1 MSSAPR
7 NRWVEIEQVG
17 DVSVVKFTRSEF
29 LDDAAIEAVGDQ
41 LFAHVDRLGVR
52 QMVLNFHGVERM
64 ASLML
69 GKIMSL
75 HRKLKAV
82 GGRLV
87 LCGVDP
93 QIYWVF
99 ETLRL
104 PKLLAFCKDEQEAL
118 QAF

>member
-1 MSSAPR
+1 MSSPPR
-7 NRWVEIEQVG
+7 DRCVEIEQVG
-17 DVSVVKFTRSEF
+17 NVSVVKFTRSEF
-29 LDDAAIEAVGDQ
+29 LDDETIETVGAQ
-41 LFAHVDRLGVR
+41 LFGYVDRLGVR
-52 QMVLNFHGVERM
+52 QLVLNFAGVERM

-82 GGRLV
+82 GGRLI
-87 LCGVDP
+87 LCSVDP
-93 QIYWVF
+93 EIYWVF

-104 PKLLAFCKDEQEAL
+104 PKLLYFCKDEQEAL

>member
-1 MSSAPR
+1 MSSPPR
-7 NRWVEIEQVG
+7 NRCIEVEQVG
-17 DVSVVKFTRSEF
+17 KISVVKFTRSEF
-29 LDDAAIEAVGDQ
+29 LDDESIEMIGSQ
-41 LFAHVDRLGVR
+41 LFGYVDRLGVR
-52 QMVLNFHGVERM
+52 QMVLNFAGVERM

-69 GKIMSL
+69 GKIMAL

-93 QIYWVF
+93 EIYWVF

-104 PKLLAFCKDEQEAL
+104 PKLLCFCKDEQEAL

>member
-1 MSSAPR
+1 MSAPPQAR
-7 NRWVEIEQVG
+7 CVEIEQVG
-17 DVSVVKFTRSEF
+17 AVSVVKFTRAEF
-29 LDDAAIEAVGDQ
+29 LDDRTIEEVGER
-41 LFAHVDRLGVR
+41 LFGYVERMGVR
-52 QMVLNFHGVERM
+52 HLVLNFQGVERM

-69 GKIMSL
+69 GKIMTL

-87 LCGVDP
+87 LCNVDP
-93 QIYWVF
+93 SIYWVF

-104 PKLLAFCKDEQEAL
+104 PKLLCFCKDEQDAL